1 MTWSLWHCLRRWE
14 MGFWRDCE
22 RNGKSERYQYLTF
35 SESKLA
41 ATDQTEVFFILQTA
55 TISFLYDKFPSNDHQ
70 KSTPLPHADLQSITD
85 NQLSFI
91 HPQSTE
97 KWTYWSY
104 SVVSRN
110 DQAQYHFFSIISSL
124 ICSYTEKIHWRWLWN
139 GIIFGA
145 NEKEG
150 IGPMKDARRK
160 ETVWV

>member
-1 MTWSLWHCLRRWE
+1 MTLVMSYGNDLIIVALSQEVIDGILKGLQEKWE
-14 MGFWRDCE
+14 VR
-22 RNGKSERYQYLTF
+22 ERYQYLTF

-97 KWTYWSY
+97 KRTYWSY

-110 DQAQYHFFSIISSL
+110 DKAQYHFFSIISSL
-124 ICSYTEKIHWRWLWN
+124 ICSNTERIHWQMILKWYHIWC
-139 GIIFGA
+139 
-145 NEKEG
+145 K
-150 IGPMKDARRK
+150 
-160 ETVWV
+160 